1 MDKEIEKIDQLLEKA
16 CYIIDFLPQTISK
29 SSKGQFFE
37 VEYFLLNSDK
47 HYGIRDKF
55 VNIILKLMC
64 YFHVSV
70 LWGGLIDYP
79 KPEVIEQAVTEI
91 MDNHSGT
98 LNVLFPEENAL
109 LVFDWDCLNLS
120 VYNPTESMK
129 SLMEKIALSEG
140 LFWRES
146 EC

>member
-1 MDKEIEKIDQLLEKA
+1 MDKEIVKIDELLGKT
-16 CYIIDFLPQTISK
+16 CYIIDFLPQTVSK
-29 SSKGQFFE
+29 ASKGQFFE

-120 VYNPTESMK
+120 VFNPTESMR

>member
-1 MDKEIEKIDQLLEKA
+1 MDTINELLEKE
-16 CYIIDFLPQTISK
+16 CWIIDYLPQTVEKLSD
-29 SSKGQFFE
+29 GQFFE

-47 HYGIRDKF
+47 YHEIKNKF

-70 LWGGLIDYP
+70 LWGGLKDRP
-79 KPEVIEQAVTEI
+79 KPALIEQAVNEI
-91 MDNHSGT
+91 MHNHSGT

-120 VYNPTESMK
+120 VFNPSESMK
-129 SLMEKIALSEG
+129 ALSEPIAASEG
-140 LFWRES
+140 MFWRKS
-146 EC
+146 GC